1 MASRYVAARPSEP
14 TLKSAYRS
22 SVTDVVLYVGVV
34 VVCLMAFWPK

>member
-14 TLKSAYRS
+14 TLNSVYRS